1 MKHEM
6 KLCLYDVTDYEAPI
20 LEELSRR
27 LETQV
32 VKSRGPLTAE
42 SLELARGCAGLSFLG
57 YSRLDAPLLEAIRN
71 LGIRHISTRTIGYDH
86 IDTAAARRL
95 GLHVYHAHYEPSN
108 VADFTV
114 MMMLI
119 LLRKAKIS
127 ICRALVNDFSLDGMM
142 GREMRSLTI
151 GVVGTGKI
159 GGAVIR
165 NLSGFGCRILAYAHH
180 PDPALA
186 ALAEYTAL
194 DTLYAQSD
202 IITLHVPLTSQN
214 YHMIDQAA
222 IRRMKPG
229 VILINTARGQLID
242 TEGLID
248 ALECGQVGGAGIDT
262 LEEESGVM
270 HVHVGTRVID
280 NRRLLYLKQFP
291 NVLYTQHYAF
301 FTQEATESMAL
312 CGLKSILDGL
322 HGIATPCEIL

>member
-1 MKHEM
+1 
-6 KLCLYDVTDYEAPI
+6 
-20 LEELSRR
+20 
-27 LETQV
+27 
-32 VKSRGPLTAE
+32 
-42 SLELARGCAGLSFLG
+42 
-57 YSRLDAPLLEAIRN
+57 
-71 LGIRHISTRTIGYDH
+71 
-86 IDTAAARRL
+86 
-95 GLHVYHAHYEPSN
+95 
-108 VADFTV
+108 
-114 MMMLI
+114 
-119 LLRKAKIS
+119 
-127 ICRALVNDFSLDGMM
+127 
-142 GREMRSLTI
+142 
-151 GVVGTGKI
+151 
-159 GGAVIR
+159 
-165 NLSGFGCRILAYAHH
+165 
-180 PDPALA
+180 
-186 ALAEYTAL
+186 
-194 DTLYAQSD
+194 
-202 IITLHVPLTSQN
+202 
-214 YHMIDQAA
+214 MIDQAA